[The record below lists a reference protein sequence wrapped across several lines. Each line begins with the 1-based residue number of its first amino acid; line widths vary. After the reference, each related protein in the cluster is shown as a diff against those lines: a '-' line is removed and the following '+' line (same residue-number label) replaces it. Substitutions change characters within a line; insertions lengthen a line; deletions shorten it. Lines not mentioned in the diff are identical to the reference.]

1 MLWSVCCLKN
11 SLNFFQQ
18 TIVLKFNRGSR
29 LDVEIM
35 RRALRLGFER
45 RTILTSATVYGLT
58 NPIICKPLAQKCLN
72 TSTNESTKDPEGRME
87 ASRSLE

>member
-1 MLWSVCCLKN
+1 MDDDDALVCVLPEKL
-11 SLNFFQQ
+11 SKFFLQQ

-45 RTILTSATVYGLT
+45 RTILTSATV
-58 NPIICKPLAQKCLN
+58 
-72 TSTNESTKDPEGRME
+72 
-87 ASRSLE
+87 